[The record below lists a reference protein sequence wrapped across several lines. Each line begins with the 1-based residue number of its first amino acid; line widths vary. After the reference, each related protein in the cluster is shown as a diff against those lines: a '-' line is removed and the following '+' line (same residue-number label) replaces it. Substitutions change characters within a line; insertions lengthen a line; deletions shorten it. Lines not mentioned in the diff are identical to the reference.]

1 MSSGVLS
8 DTVRIAQEVQ
18 RLRDL
23 GHKIWDLGVGET
35 LIPLHSSIKQA
46 MLKLST
52 VDRFNYPPVAGLEA
66 TRIALVNYMKRRFS
80 ADITVDQCLVTCGGK
95 HASYLASKT
104 FLKPGDRA
112 MICRPFWPS
121 YPVQAILCSAS
132 TVMVESDDN
141 FKISPQTL
149 EAAYDVSCKLIYF
162 NNAGNPSGSL
172 YTESELLEILDWAN
186 RRNVLI
192 LSDEVYLAIDY
203 DDKQSP
209 SLAKLDTSLTH
220 CVVVQSCSKSFAMT
234 GLRVGFAV
242 AQQSRIEQMIAI
254 QSQTIGNTS
263 TLAQLLGA
271 EALNNYELIERSLTD
286 EMKSRRDLFASL
298 IDSELGLDL
307 IKPSTALYYF
317 LPVEIFSEKF
327 SDSVALTDSLLN
339 QAKVCVVPG
348 IAFGQNDHIR
358 LSFGAY
364 PEVIENAV
372 LAIGHWKKLNA

>member
-18 RLRDL
+18 RLREL

-52 VDRFNYPPVAGLEA
+52 ADRFNYPPVAGLDV
-66 TRIALVNYMKRRFS
+66 TRNALIEYMKSRFS
-80 ADITVDQCLVTCGGK
+80 ADISMEQCLVTCGGK

-121 YPVQAILCSAS
+121 YPVQAALCSAN
-132 TVMVESDDN
+132 VAMVESDHE

-149 EAAYDVSCKLIYF
+149 EAAYDSSCKLIYF
-162 NNAGNPSGSL
+162 NNAANPSGTL
-172 YTESELLEILDWAN
+172 YTKSELLEILDWAN
-186 RRNVLI
+186 YRNVLI
-192 LSDEVYLAIDY
+192 ISDEVYLAIDY
-203 DDKQSP
+203 ECKKSP
-209 SLAKLDTSLTH
+209 SLAKLDPSLTQ
-220 CVVVQSCSKSFAMT
+220 CIIVQSCSKSFAMT
-234 GLRVGFAV
+234 GLRVGFAI
-242 AQQSRIEQMIAI
+242 AEQSKIERMIAI

-271 EALNNYELIERSLTD
+271 EALNNYKPIERSLTD

-298 IDSELGLDL
+298 CESEMGWNLV
-307 IKPSTALYYF
+307 KPSTALYYF
-317 LPVEIFSEKF
+317 LPVGRFSEKF

-339 QAKVCVVPG
+339 EAKVCVVPG
-348 IAFGQNDHIR
+348 VAFGQNDHIR

-364 PEVIENAV
+364 PEVIEEAV
-372 LAIGHWKKLNA
+372 FAIGRWKKSNA